1 METVKKSK
9 TIKTIKILTWTLQ
22 ILAALA
28 FIMAGIMKISTPYG
42 DLVLAENMGWA
53 EDFSAIQIKI
63 IGVLE
68 FLGAIGMILP
78 FVIKKFTFLVPL
90 AALGLVLVMVGA
102 IFTHLSR
109 EEPIIVNIVLLIL
122 NLSVVYLRRD
132 LVLNRNK

>member
-122 NLSVVYLRRD
+122 NMSVVYLRRD

>member
-1 METVKKSK
+1 METVKKS
-9 TIKTIKILTWTLQ
+9 KTIKILTWTLQ

-42 DLVLAENMGWA
+42 DLVLAENMGWV

-102 IFTHLSR
+102 IFSHLSR

>member
-53 EDFSAIQIKI
+53 EDFSATQIKI

-78 FVIKKFTFLVPL
+78 FVIKKFIFLVPL

>member
-1 METVKKSK
+1 METVKKS
-9 TIKTIKILTWTLQ
+9 KTIKILTWTLQ

-53 EDFSAIQIKI
+53 EDFSATQIKI

-78 FVIKKFTFLVPL
+78 FVIKKFIFLVPL

>member
-1 METVKKSK
+1 METVKKS
-9 TIKTIKILTWTLQ
+9 KTIKILTWTLQ

-42 DLVLAENMGWA
+42 DLVLAENMGWV

-122 NLSVVYLRRD
+122 NMSVVYLRRD

>member
-53 EDFSAIQIKI
+53 EDFSATQIKI

-78 FVIKKFTFLVPL
+78 FVIKKFIFLVPL

-122 NLSVVYLRRD
+122 NMSVVYLRRD

>member
-1 METVKKSK
+1 METVKKS
-9 TIKTIKILTWTLQ
+9 KTIKILTWTLQ

-102 IFTHLSR
+102 IFTHLKLFKMGSSGR
-109 EEPIIVNIVLLIL
+109 
-122 NLSVVYLRRD
+122 
-132 LVLNRNK
+132 

>member
-28 FIMAGIMKISTPYG
+28 FIMAGIMKISTSYG
-42 DLVLAENMGWA
+42 DLVLAENMGWV

>member
-42 DLVLAENMGWA
+42 DLVLAENMGWV

-78 FVIKKFTFLVPL
+78 FVIKKFIFLVPL

>member
-1 METVKKSK
+1 METVKKS
-9 TIKTIKILTWTLQ
+9 KTIKILTWTLQ

-42 DLVLAENMGWA
+42 DLVLAENMGWV

>member
-42 DLVLAENMGWA
+42 DLVLAENMGWV

-78 FVIKKFTFLVPL
+78 FVIKKFIFLVPL

-122 NLSVVYLRRD
+122 NMSVVYLRRD